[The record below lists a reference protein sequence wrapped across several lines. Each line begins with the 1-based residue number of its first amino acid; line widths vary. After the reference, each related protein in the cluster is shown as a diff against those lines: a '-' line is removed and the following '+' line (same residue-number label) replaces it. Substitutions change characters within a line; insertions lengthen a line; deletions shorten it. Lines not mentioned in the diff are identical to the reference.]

1 MNSIEQVKTIQEI
14 FLNSWP
20 AKGYY
25 FLNGW
30 ILRYNEGITDR
41 ANAVIPLNY
50 TGNNLDDDIDEVE
63 RIYEKMNLKP
73 SFMIHDYHEPKN
85 LKSSLI
91 SRGYHVITPTKVM
104 ISSVQD
110 LTFPTIE
117 SNYDYNFCD
126 KRERE
131 FSKFVIEFTHWT
143 KDEQEII
150 SNLTN
155 RIIIPD
161 KLFEIV
167 RYNGLVIASMMGV
180 LVRKRYLYIADV
192 LVHPNFRRK
201 HIASTML
208 YRLLQEW
215 TYKKGAKI
223 VWLQVEEDNE
233 NAFNL
238 YKNLGMNPI
247 FEYSYLK
254 KYN

>member
-1 MNSIEQVKTIQEI
+1 
-14 FLNSWP
+14 
-20 AKGYY
+20 
-25 FLNGW
+25 
-30 ILRYNEGITDR
+30 
-41 ANAVIPLNY
+41 
-50 TGNNLDDDIDEVE
+50 
-63 RIYEKMNLKP
+63 
-73 SFMIHDYHEPKN
+73 
-85 LKSSLI
+85 LI

-180 LVRKRYLYIADV
+180 LVRKKYLYIADV

-201 HIASTML
+201 WIASTML

-238 YKNLGMNPI
+238 YKKLGMNPI